1 VRGTWTRERAQA
13 LCDLIDSLG
22 GNLKAAC
29 EQFGV
34 SEDSATGAVR
44 RHLNRR
50 LGDVVG
56 AAKYGAQRVE
66 PIPAPVPVPVAPP
79 SAPAWQGYAPRPG
92 WEPPKPQA
100 AKPRVETVRTSIVL
114 ADLHI
119 PYSHK
124 PDLACAKGV
133 IREVKPD
140 ALHLLGDIM
149 EMEALS
155 RHPKSKPDLT
165 RLSEEYYAT
174 NVELDDLQNCAEN
187 AEVYYEEGN
196 HCARAARF
204 ACEFGPLDGMLSVP
218 QSLYIEPR
226 GDYHRETAQLRGI
239 RWIPL
244 SMQPFVVGEV
254 AYLHGVFESR
264 FHAQANADSLA
275 PRHGAQVTISGH
287 MHGFQA
293 AESAAGFRAYA
304 CPWLGDDKAA
314 VFRAYV
320 KGRPKPWSR
329 GLLIVEEAGPS
340 VTVTHVAIEKG
351 RALFLGRVVAAAA

>member
-1 VRGTWTRERAQA
+1 
-13 LCDLIDSLG
+13 
-22 GNLKAAC
+22 
-29 EQFGV
+29 
-34 SEDSATGAVR
+34 
-44 RHLNRR
+44 
-50 LGDVVG
+50 
-56 AAKYGAQRVE
+56 
-66 PIPAPVPVPVAPP
+66 
-79 SAPAWQGYAPRPG
+79 
-92 WEPPKPQA
+92 
-100 AKPRVETVRTSIVL
+100 
-114 ADLHI
+114 
-119 PYSHK
+119 
-124 PDLACAKGV
+124 
-133 IREVKPD
+133 
-140 ALHLLGDIM
+140 
-149 EMEALS
+149 
-155 RHPKSKPDLT
+155 
-165 RLSEEYYAT
+165 
-174 NVELDDLQNCAEN
+174 VELDDLQNCAEN